1 MAPLKHEGHEAV
13 NADDAYNRG
22 KNRYE
27 DLTRDLKVQQIHDQ
41 PGTGKRPKRRIT
53 RKAPK

>member
-13 NADDAYNRG
+13 NADDAYNRAQ
-22 KNRYE
+22 NRKE
-27 DLTRDLKVQQIHDQ
+27 DLDRDLKVTQIHDQ
-41 PGTGKRPKRRIT
+41 PGVSRRPKRRIT